1 MLHDFI
7 TSAWPW
13 IVLGLSM
20 AILAAYVLNAKKKG
34 KKQKTST
41 AWFVVSLLA
50 YSVAIMYYLSD
61 GSFTSNAITWACLG
75 SMYLC
80 LGAASLHKEKNDD
93 SVDKEKK

>member
-13 IVLGLSM
+13 IALGLSM
-20 AILAAYVLNAKKKG
+20 AILAAYVLNTKKHG

-50 YSVAIMYYLSD
+50 YSVAIMYYLSE
-61 GSFTSNAITWACLG
+61 GSFTSNAITWGCLA
-75 SMYLC
+75 STYLC
-80 LGAASLHKEKNDD
+80 LGATYLHREKGESEEKE
-93 SVDKEKK
+93 

>member
-13 IVLGLSM
+13 IAIGLAM

-41 AWFVVSLLA
+41 AWFVVSLLN
-50 YSVAIMYYLSD
+50 YSVAITTVLSE

-75 SMYLC
+75 SMFLC
-80 LGAASLHKEKNDD
+80 LGAVYLHKENNDSED
-93 SVDKEKK
+93 I

>member
-13 IVLGLSM
+13 IAIGLAM

-41 AWFVVSLLA
+41 AWFVVSLLN
-50 YSVAIMYYLSD
+50 YSVAIMTVLSE

-75 SMYLC
+75 SMFLC
-80 LGAASLHKEKNDD
+80 LGAVYLHKEKDD
-93 SVDKEKK
+93 SKGK

>member
-20 AILAAYVLNAKKKG
+20 AILVAYVLNAKKQG

-50 YSVAIMYYLSD
+50 YSVAIMYYLSE
-61 GSFTSNAITWACLG
+61 GSFMDNAITWACLG

-80 LGAASLHKEKNDD
+80 LGATYLHKEKDE
-93 SVDKEKK
+93 SEEKE